1 MKRLLFVIAVIACS
15 PCIDAQ
21 QNSIATTIRARRVID
36 GRGGVTSNAT
46 VTIRHG
52 KILSSNLH
60 DGSMS
65 ADIRATIQP
74 DEPLPSTLAGQ
85 PVEVS
90 VDRGPSLDWLIDRAL
105 ATGF

>member
-1 MKRLLFVIAVIACS
+1 MV
-15 PCIDAQ
+15 
-21 QNSIATTIRARRVID
+21 
-36 GRGGVTSNAT
+36 
-46 VTIRHG
+46 RHG

-90 VDRGPSLDWLIDRAL
+90 VDRGPSLDWLVDRAL
-105 ATGF
+105 AAGF